1 MMRTVWPASYEIDST
16 SEPKPSSMSSKFSG
30 HRMTILLFL
39 SLVFIFGIAMP
50 WLGLKSGSE
59 PVVALPLDNSVETVI
74 FESDELQLEGWW
86 MPAENPRATLLF
98 VHGAGSSRVSPFF
111 NTLGFYD
118 SLQKAGVSVFTFDQ
132 RNHGNSEYTD
142 GYLRMGATEYS
153 DVLAARD
160 WLRGRTDND
169 TPVIICGLSMGGA
182 TSIYALAAGMQ
193 ADGLLLFDPML
204 NTRDSLE
211 RGGWVGYGLPSVLF
225 RPMAYLAP
233 LFWGLPYGESDALE
247 VAKALDLPIAI
258 VQNKTDPITRS
269 IWSEELANAAD
280 SATIAFVPDI
290 DASDP
295 CMADKGRWGTHAS
308 SFHCHPDWTIEQVEN
323 LIARLR

>member
-1 MMRTVWPASYEIDST
+1 MVWLASSEIDSA
-16 SEPKPSSMSSKFSG
+16 SESKPNSMRSKLNG
-30 HRMTILLFL
+30 RRMTILLFL

-59 PVVALPLDNSVETVI
+59 PVVDAPHSDNVEHLI
-74 FESDELQLEGWW
+74 FESDKLQLEAWW

-142 GYLRMGATEYS
+142 GYLRMGATEYR
-153 DVLAARD
+153 DVLTARE

-182 TSIYALAAGMQ
+182 TSIYALANGMR
-193 ADGLLLFDPML
+193 ADGLLLFDPVL

-233 LFWGLPYGESDALE
+233 LFWSLPYGESDALE
-247 VAKALDLPIAI
+247 VAKVLDLPIAI

-269 IWSEELANAAD
+269 IWSEELAKASEA
-280 SATIAFVPDI
+280 ATIAFVPDI

>member
-1 MMRTVWPASYEIDST
+1 MVWLASSEIDSA
-16 SEPKPSSMSSKFSG
+16 SESKPNSMRSKLNG
-30 HRMTILLFL
+30 RRMTILLFL

-59 PVVALPLDNSVETVI
+59 PVVDAPHSNNVEHLI
-74 FESDELQLEGWW
+74 FESDKLQLEAWW

-142 GYLRMGATEYS
+142 GYLRMGATEYR
-153 DVLAARD
+153 DVLTARE

-169 TPVIICGLSMGGA
+169 IPVIICGLSMGGA
-182 TSIYALAAGMQ
+182 TSIYALANGMR

-211 RGGWVGYGLPSVLF
+211 RGGWVGYGLPSILF

-247 VAKALDLPIAI
+247 VAKVLDLPIAI

-269 IWSEELANAAD
+269 IWSEELAKASEA
-280 SATIAFVPDI
+280 ATIAFVPDI

>member
-1 MMRTVWPASYEIDST
+1 
-16 SEPKPSSMSSKFSG
+16 
-30 HRMTILLFL
+30 MTILLFL

-59 PVVALPLDNSVETVI
+59 PVVDAPHSNNVEHLI
-74 FESDELQLEGWW
+74 FESDKLQLEAWW

-118 SLQKAGVSVFTFDQ
+118 SLQKVGVSVFTFDQ

-142 GYLRMGATEYS
+142 GYLRMGATEYR
-153 DVLAARD
+153 DVLTARE

-169 TPVIICGLSMGGA
+169 IPVIICGLSMGGA
-182 TSIYALAAGMQ
+182 TSIYALANGMR

-233 LFWGLPYGESDALE
+233 LFWSLPYGESDALE
-247 VAKALDLPIAI
+247 VAKVLDLPIAI

-269 IWSEELANAAD
+269 IWSEELAKASEA
-280 SATIAFVPDI
+280 ATIAFVPDI
-290 DASDP
+290 DAGDP

>member
-1 MMRTVWPASYEIDST
+1 
-16 SEPKPSSMSSKFSG
+16 
-30 HRMTILLFL
+30 MTLLLFL
-39 SLVFIFGIAMP
+39 SPVFIFGIAMP

-59 PVVALPLDNSVETVI
+59 PVVDAPHSNNVEHLI
-74 FESDELQLEGWW
+74 FESDKLQLEAWW

-142 GYLRMGATEYS
+142 GYLRMGATEYR
-153 DVLAARD
+153 DVLTARE

-169 TPVIICGLSMGGA
+169 IPVIICGLSMGGA
-182 TSIYALAAGMQ
+182 TSIYALANGMR

-233 LFWGLPYGESDALE
+233 LFWGLPFGESDALE
-247 VAKALDLPIAI
+247 VAKVLDLPIAI

-269 IWSEELANAAD
+269 IWSEELAKASDA
-280 SATIAFVPDI
+280 ATIAFVPDI

>member
-1 MMRTVWPASYEIDST
+1 MVWLASSEIDSA
-16 SEPKPSSMSSKFSG
+16 SESKPNSMRSKLTG
-30 HRMTILLFL
+30 RRMTILLFL

-59 PVVALPLDNSVETVI
+59 PVVDAPHSKNVEHLI
-74 FESDELQLEGWW
+74 FESEKLQLEAWW

-142 GYLRMGATEYS
+142 GYLRMGATEYR
-153 DVLAARD
+153 DVLAARE

-182 TSIYALAAGMQ
+182 TSIYALANGMR

-247 VAKALDLPIAI
+247 VAKVLDLPIAI

-269 IWSEELANAAD
+269 IWSEELAKASEA
-280 SATIAFVPDI
+280 ATIAFVPDI

>member
-1 MMRTVWPASYEIDST
+1 
-16 SEPKPSSMSSKFSG
+16 
-30 HRMTILLFL
+30 MTILLFL

-59 PVVALPLDNSVETVI
+59 PVVALPLSNSVETVI

-142 GYLRMGATEYS
+142 GYLRMGATEYR

-169 TPVIICGLSMGGA
+169 TPLIICGLSMGGA
-182 TSIYALAAGMQ
+182 TSIFALATGMQ

-280 SATIAFVPDI
+280 SATIAFVPRI
-290 DASDP
+290 DVSDP

>member
-1 MMRTVWPASYEIDST
+1 MVWLASSEIDSA
-16 SEPKPSSMSSKFSG
+16 SESNRNSMRSKLTG
-30 HRMTILLFL
+30 RRMTILLFL

-59 PVVALPLDNSVETVI
+59 PVVDAPHSNNVEHLI
-74 FESDELQLEGWW
+74 FESDKLQLEAWW

-142 GYLRMGATEYS
+142 GYLRMGATEYR
-153 DVLAARD
+153 DVLAARE

-182 TSIYALAAGMQ
+182 TSIYALANGMR
-193 ADGLLLFDPML
+193 ADGLLLFDPVL

-247 VAKALDLPIAI
+247 VAKALNLPIAI

-269 IWSEELANAAD
+269 IWSEELAKASEA
-280 SATIAFVPDI
+280 ATIAFVPDI

>member
-1 MMRTVWPASYEIDST
+1 MVWLASSEIDSA
-16 SEPKPSSMSSKFSG
+16 SESKPNSMRSKLTG
-30 HRMTILLFL
+30 RRMTILLFL

-59 PVVALPLDNSVETVI
+59 PVVDAPHSNNVEHLI
-74 FESDELQLEGWW
+74 FESDKLQLEAWW

-142 GYLRMGATEYS
+142 GYLRMGATEYR
-153 DVLAARD
+153 DVLAARE

-182 TSIYALAAGMQ
+182 TSIYALANGMR
-193 ADGLLLFDPML
+193 ADGLLLFDPVL

-247 VAKALDLPIAI
+247 VAKVLDLPIAI

-269 IWSEELANAAD
+269 IWSEELAKASEA
-280 SATIAFVPDI
+280 ATIAFVPDI

>member
-1 MMRTVWPASYEIDST
+1 MVWLASSEIDSA
-16 SEPKPSSMSSKFSG
+16 SESKPNSMRSKLNG
-30 HRMTILLFL
+30 RRMTILLFL

-59 PVVALPLDNSVETVI
+59 PVVDAPYSNNVEHLI
-74 FESDELQLEGWW
+74 FESDKLQLEAWW

-142 GYLRMGATEYS
+142 GYLRMGATEYR
-153 DVLAARD
+153 DVLTARE

-169 TPVIICGLSMGGA
+169 IPVIICGLSMGGA
-182 TSIYALAAGMQ
+182 TSIYALANGMR

-233 LFWGLPYGESDALE
+233 LFWSLPYGESDALE
-247 VAKALDLPIAI
+247 VAKVLDLPIAI

-269 IWSEELANAAD
+269 IWSEELAKASEA
-280 SATIAFVPDI
+280 ATIAFVPDI
-290 DASDP
+290 DAGDP

>member
-1 MMRTVWPASYEIDST
+1 MVWLASSEIDSA
-16 SEPKPSSMSSKFSG
+16 SESKPNSMRSKLNG
-30 HRMTILLFL
+30 RRMTILLFL

-59 PVVALPLDNSVETVI
+59 PVVDAPHSNNVEHLI
-74 FESDELQLEGWW
+74 FESDKLQLEAWW

-132 RNHGNSEYTD
+132 RNHGNSQYTD
-142 GYLRMGATEYS
+142 GYLRMGATEYR
-153 DVLAARD
+153 DVLTARE

-169 TPVIICGLSMGGA
+169 IPVIICGLSMGGA
-182 TSIYALAAGMQ
+182 TSIYALANGMR

-233 LFWGLPYGESDALE
+233 LFWSLPYGESDALE
-247 VAKALDLPIAI
+247 VAKVLDLPIAI

-269 IWSEELANAAD
+269 IWSEELAKASEA
-280 SATIAFVPDI
+280 ATIAFVPDI

>member
-1 MMRTVWPASYEIDST
+1 
-16 SEPKPSSMSSKFSG
+16 
-30 HRMTILLFL
+30 MTILLFL
-39 SLVFIFGIAMP
+39 SLVFIFGIGMP

-59 PVVALPLDNSVETVI
+59 PVVDAPLSNDIEQVV
-74 FESDELQLEGWW
+74 FESDKLRLEGWW

-142 GYLRMGATEYS
+142 GYLRMGATEYR
-153 DVLAARD
+153 DVLAAGE
-160 WLRGRTDND
+160 WLRGKTDND
-169 TPVIICGLSMGGA
+169 TPIIICGLSMGGA
-182 TSIYALAAGMQ
+182 TSIYALATGMQ
-193 ADGLLLFDPML
+193 AEGLLLFDPML

-233 LFWGLPYGESDALE
+233 LFWGLPYGDSDALE
-247 VAKALDLPIAI
+247 VAKTLDLPIAI

-269 IWSEELANAAD
+269 IWSEELANSSD
-280 SATIAFVPDI
+280 SATIAFVPRI
-290 DASDP
+290 DPSDP

>member
-1 MMRTVWPASYEIDST
+1 MR
-16 SEPKPSSMSSKFSG
+16 SKLTG
-30 HRMTILLFL
+30 RRMTILLFL

-50 WLGLKSGSE
+50 WLGLNSGSE
-59 PVVALPLDNSVETVI
+59 PVVDAPHSNNVEHVI
-74 FESDELQLEGWW
+74 FESDKLQLEAWW

-142 GYLRMGATEYS
+142 GYLRMGAIEYR
-153 DVLAARD
+153 DVLAARE

-182 TSIYALAAGMQ
+182 TSIYALANGMR

-233 LFWGLPYGESDALE
+233 LFWSLPYGESDALE
-247 VAKALDLPIAI
+247 VAKVLDLPIAI

-269 IWSEELANAAD
+269 IWSEELAKASEA
-280 SATIAFVPDI
+280 ATIAFVPDI

>member
-1 MMRTVWPASYEIDST
+1 MR
-16 SEPKPSSMSSKFSG
+16 SKLTG
-30 HRMTILLFL
+30 RRMTILLFL

-59 PVVALPLDNSVETVI
+59 PVVDAPHSNNVEHVI
-74 FESDELQLEGWW
+74 FESDKLQLEAWW

-142 GYLRMGATEYS
+142 GYLRMGATEYR
-153 DVLAARD
+153 DVLAARE

-182 TSIYALAAGMQ
+182 TSIYALANGMR

-233 LFWGLPYGESDALE
+233 LFWSLPYGESDALE
-247 VAKALDLPIAI
+247 VAKVLDLPIAI

-269 IWSEELANAAD
+269 IWSEELAKASEA
-280 SATIAFVPDI
+280 ATIAFVPDI

>member
-1 MMRTVWPASYEIDST
+1 
-16 SEPKPSSMSSKFSG
+16 
-30 HRMTILLFL
+30 MTILLFL

-59 PVVALPLDNSVETVI
+59 PVVDLPLSNNVEPVI

-142 GYLRMGATEYS
+142 GYLRMGATEYR
-153 DVLAARD
+153 DVLAARE
-160 WLRGRTDND
+160 WLKGRTDND

-182 TSIYALAAGMQ
+182 TSIYALATGMQ

-233 LFWGLPYGESDALE
+233 FFWDLPYGASDALE

-269 IWSEELANAAD
+269 IWSEELANASD
-280 SATIAFVPDI
+280 SATIAFVPRI

>member
-1 MMRTVWPASYEIDST
+1 MVWLASSEIDSA
-16 SEPKPSSMSSKFSG
+16 SESKPNSMRSKLTG
-30 HRMTILLFL
+30 RRMTILLFL

-59 PVVALPLDNSVETVI
+59 PVVDAPHSNNVEHLI
-74 FESDELQLEGWW
+74 LESDKLQLEAWW

-118 SLQKAGVSVFTFDQ
+118 NLQKAGVSVFTFDQ

-142 GYLRMGATEYS
+142 GYLRMGATEYR
-153 DVLAARD
+153 DVLAARE

-169 TPVIICGLSMGGA
+169 KPVIICGLSMGGA
-182 TSIYALAAGMQ
+182 TSIYALANGMR

-247 VAKALDLPIAI
+247 VAKVLDLPIAI

-269 IWSEELANAAD
+269 IWSEELAKASEA
-280 SATIAFVPDI
+280 ATIAFVPDI

>member
-1 MMRTVWPASYEIDST
+1 MVWLASSEIDSA
-16 SEPKPSSMSSKFSG
+16 SESKPNSMRSKLTG
-30 HRMTILLFL
+30 RRMTILLFL

-59 PVVALPLDNSVETVI
+59 PVVDAPQSNNVEHVI
-74 FESDELQLEGWW
+74 FESDKLQLEAWW

-118 SLQKAGVSVFTFDQ
+118 NLQKAGVSVFTFDQ
-132 RNHGNSEYTD
+132 RNHGNSQYTD
-142 GYLRMGATEYS
+142 GYLRMGATEYR
-153 DVLAARD
+153 DVLAARE

-169 TPVIICGLSMGGA
+169 KPVIICGLSMGGA
-182 TSIYALAAGMQ
+182 TSIYALANGMR

-247 VAKALDLPIAI
+247 VAKVLDLPIAI

-269 IWSEELANAAD
+269 IWSEELAKASEA
-280 SATIAFVPDI
+280 ATIAFVPDI

>member
-1 MMRTVWPASYEIDST
+1 MVWLASSEIDSA
-16 SEPKPSSMSSKFSG
+16 SESKPNSMRSKLTG
-30 HRMTILLFL
+30 RRMTILLFL

-59 PVVALPLDNSVETVI
+59 PVVDAPHSNNVEHLI
-74 FESDELQLEGWW
+74 FESDKLQLEAWW

-142 GYLRMGATEYS
+142 GYLRMGATEYR
-153 DVLAARD
+153 DVLAARE

-182 TSIYALAAGMQ
+182 TSIYALANGMR
-193 ADGLLLFDPML
+193 ADGLLLFDPVL

-247 VAKALDLPIAI
+247 VAKVLDLPITI

-269 IWSEELANAAD
+269 IWSEELAKASEA
-280 SATIAFVPDI
+280 ATIAFVPDI

>member
-1 MMRTVWPASYEIDST
+1 MVWPASSEIDST
-16 SEPKPSSMSSKFSG
+16 SEPKPDIMSSKLTG
-30 HRMTILLFL
+30 YRMTILLFL

-59 PVVALPLDNSVETVI
+59 PVVDSPHSNNVEHVI
-74 FESDELQLEGWW
+74 FESDKLQLEGWW

-142 GYLRMGATEYS
+142 GYLRMGATEYR
-153 DVLAARD
+153 DVLAARE
-160 WLRGRTDND
+160 WLQGRRDND
-169 TPVIICGLSMGGA
+169 APVIICGLSMGGA
-182 TSIYALAAGMQ
+182 TSIYALASGMQ

-295 CMADKGRWGTHAS
+295 CMAEKGRWGTHAS

>member
-1 MMRTVWPASYEIDST
+1 MR
-16 SEPKPSSMSSKFSG
+16 SKLTG
-30 HRMTILLFL
+30 RRMTILLFL

-59 PVVALPLDNSVETVI
+59 PVVDAPHSNNVEHLI
-74 FESDELQLEGWW
+74 FESDKLQLEAWW

-142 GYLRMGATEYS
+142 GYLRMGATEYR
-153 DVLAARD
+153 DVLAARE

-182 TSIYALAAGMQ
+182 TSIYALANGMR
-193 ADGLLLFDPML
+193 ADGLLLFDPVL

-247 VAKALDLPIAI
+247 VAKVLDLPIAI

-269 IWSEELANAAD
+269 IWSEELAKASEA
-280 SATIAFVPDI
+280 ATIAFVPDI

>member
-1 MMRTVWPASYEIDST
+1 MVWLASSEIDSA
-16 SEPKPSSMSSKFSG
+16 SESKPNSMRSKLTG
-30 HRMTILLFL
+30 RRMTILLFL

-59 PVVALPLDNSVETVI
+59 PVVDAPHSNNVEHVI
-74 FESDELQLEGWW
+74 FESDKLQLEAWW

-142 GYLRMGATEYS
+142 GYLRMGATEYR
-153 DVLAARD
+153 DVLAARE

-182 TSIYALAAGMQ
+182 TSIYALANGMR
-193 ADGLLLFDPML
+193 ADGLLLFDPVL

-247 VAKALDLPIAI
+247 VAKVLDLPIAI

-269 IWSEELANAAD
+269 IWSEELAKASEA
-280 SATIAFVPDI
+280 ATIAFVPDI

>member
-1 MMRTVWPASYEIDST
+1 MVWPASSEIDST
-16 SEPKPSSMSSKFSG
+16 SEPKPSSMRGKLTG
-30 HRMTILLFL
+30 RRMTILLFL

-59 PVVALPLDNSVETVI
+59 PIVDSPLSNTVEHVV
-74 FESDELQLEGWW
+74 FESDKLQLEGWW
-86 MPAENPRATLLF
+86 MPAENPRATLIF

-142 GYLRMGATEYS
+142 GYLRMGATEYR
-153 DVLAARD
+153 DVRAARE
-160 WLRGRTDND
+160 WLQGRTDND
-169 TPVIICGLSMGGA
+169 APVIICGLSMGGA
-182 TSIYALAAGMQ
+182 TSIYALATGMQ

-211 RGGWVGYGLPSVLF
+211 RGGWVGYGLPPILF

-233 LFWGLPYGESDALE
+233 LFWSLPHGDSDALE
-247 VAKALDLPIAI
+247 IAKTLNLPIAI

-269 IWSEELANAAD
+269 IWSEELANASD
-280 SATIAFVPDI
+280 SATIAFVPLI

-308 SFHCHPDWTIEQVEN
+308 SFHCHPDWTIQQVEN

>member
-1 MMRTVWPASYEIDST
+1 MVWLASSEIDSA
-16 SEPKPSSMSSKFSG
+16 SESKPNSMRSKLTG
-30 HRMTILLFL
+30 RRMTILLFL

-59 PVVALPLDNSVETVI
+59 PVVDAPHSNNVEHVI
-74 FESDELQLEGWW
+74 FESDKLQLEAWW

-142 GYLRMGATEYS
+142 GYLRMGATEYR
-153 DVLAARD
+153 DVLAARE
-160 WLRGRTDND
+160 WLRGRPDND

-182 TSIYALAAGMQ
+182 TSIYALANGMR
-193 ADGLLLFDPML
+193 ADGLLLFDPVL

-247 VAKALDLPIAI
+247 VAKVLDLPIAI

-269 IWSEELANAAD
+269 IWSEELAKASEA
-280 SATIAFVPDI
+280 ATIAFVPDI

>member
-1 MMRTVWPASYEIDST
+1 MVWLASSEIDSA
-16 SEPKPSSMSSKFSG
+16 SESKPNSMRSKLTG
-30 HRMTILLFL
+30 RRMTILLFL

-59 PVVALPLDNSVETVI
+59 PVVDAPHSNNVEHVI
-74 FESDELQLEGWW
+74 FESDKLQLEAWW
-86 MPAENPRATLLF
+86 LPAENPRATLLF

-142 GYLRMGATEYS
+142 GYLRMGATEYR
-153 DVLAARD
+153 DVLAARE

-182 TSIYALAAGMQ
+182 TSIYALANGMR

-233 LFWGLPYGESDALE
+233 LFWSLPYGESDALE
-247 VAKALDLPIAI
+247 VAKVLDLPIAI

-269 IWSEELANAAD
+269 IWSEELAKASEA
-280 SATIAFVPDI
+280 ATIAFVPDI

>member
-1 MMRTVWPASYEIDST
+1 MVWLASSEIDSA
-16 SEPKPSSMSSKFSG
+16 SESKPNSMRSKLTG
-30 HRMTILLFL
+30 RRMTILLFL
-39 SLVFIFGIAMP
+39 SPVFIFGIAMP

-59 PVVALPLDNSVETVI
+59 PVVDAPHSNNVEHLI
-74 FESDELQLEGWW
+74 FESDKLQLEAWW

-142 GYLRMGATEYS
+142 GYLRMGATEYR
-153 DVLAARD
+153 DVLTARE

-169 TPVIICGLSMGGA
+169 IPVIICGLSMGGA
-182 TSIYALAAGMQ
+182 TSIYALANGMR

-247 VAKALDLPIAI
+247 VAKVLDLPIAI

-269 IWSEELANAAD
+269 IWSEELAMASEA
-280 SATIAFVPDI
+280 ATIAFVPDI
-290 DASDP
+290 DATAP

>member
-1 MMRTVWPASYEIDST
+1 MR
-16 SEPKPSSMSSKFSG
+16 SKLTG
-30 HRMTILLFL
+30 RRMTILLFL

-59 PVVALPLDNSVETVI
+59 PVVDAPHSNNVEHVI
-74 FESDELQLEGWW
+74 FESDKLQLEAWW

-142 GYLRMGATEYS
+142 GYLRMGAIEYR
-153 DVLAARD
+153 DVLAARE

-182 TSIYALAAGMQ
+182 TSIYALANGMR

-233 LFWGLPYGESDALE
+233 LFWSLPYGESDALE
-247 VAKALDLPIAI
+247 VAKVLDLPIAI

-269 IWSEELANAAD
+269 IWSEELAKASEA
-280 SATIAFVPDI
+280 ATIAFVPDI

>member
-1 MMRTVWPASYEIDST
+1 MVWPASYEIDST
-16 SEPKPSSMSSKFSG
+16 SKLKPNSMSSKLTG

-59 PVVALPLDNSVETVI
+59 PVVDSPLSNKVESVI
-74 FESDELQLEGWW
+74 FESDGLQLEGWW

-118 SLQKAGVSVFTFDQ
+118 SLQKTGVSVFTFDQ

-142 GYLRMGATEYS
+142 GYLRMGATEYR
-153 DVLAARD
+153 DVLAARE
-160 WLRGRTDND
+160 WLRGRTDDD

-182 TSIYALAAGMQ
+182 TSIYALATGLQ

-211 RGGWVGYGLPSVLF
+211 RGGWVGYGLPSILF

-233 LFWGLPYGESDALE
+233 LFWGLPYGESDALK

>member
-1 MMRTVWPASYEIDST
+1 MVWLASSEIDSA
-16 SEPKPSSMSSKFSG
+16 SESKPNSMRSKLTG

-59 PVVALPLDNSVETVI
+59 PVVDAPHSNNVEHLI
-74 FESDELQLEGWW
+74 FESDKLQLEAWW

-142 GYLRMGATEYS
+142 GYLRMGATEYR
-153 DVLAARD
+153 DVLAARE

-182 TSIYALAAGMQ
+182 TSIYALANGMR
-193 ADGLLLFDPML
+193 ADGLLLFDPVL

-233 LFWGLPYGESDALE
+233 LFWGLPNGESDALG
-247 VAKALDLPIAI
+247 VAKVLDLPIAI

-269 IWSEELANAAD
+269 IWSEELAKASEA
-280 SATIAFVPDI
+280 ATIAFVPDI

>member
-1 MMRTVWPASYEIDST
+1 
-16 SEPKPSSMSSKFSG
+16 
-30 HRMTILLFL
+30 MTLLLFL
-39 SLVFIFGIAMP
+39 SPVFIFGIAMP

-59 PVVALPLDNSVETVI
+59 PVVDAPHSNNVVHVI
-74 FESDELQLEGWW
+74 FESDKLQLEAWW

-142 GYLRMGATEYS
+142 GYLRMGATEYR
-153 DVLAARD
+153 DVLTARE

-169 TPVIICGLSMGGA
+169 IPVIICGLSMGGA
-182 TSIYALAAGMQ
+182 TSIYALANGMR
-193 ADGLLLFDPML
+193 ADGLLLFDPVL

-233 LFWGLPYGESDALE
+233 LFWSLPYGESDALE
-247 VAKALDLPIAI
+247 VAKVLDLPIAI

-269 IWSEELANAAD
+269 IWSEELAKASEA
-280 SATIAFVPDI
+280 ATIAFVPDI
-290 DASDP
+290 DATDP

>member
-1 MMRTVWPASYEIDST
+1 MVWPASYEIDST
-16 SEPKPSSMSSKFSG
+16 SEPKPNSMSSKLSG

-59 PVVALPLDNSVETVI
+59 PVVDLPLSNNVEPVI
-74 FESDELQLEGWW
+74 FESDKLQLEGWW

-160 WLRGRTDND
+160 WLMGRTDND

-295 CMADKGRWGTHAS
+295 CMAEKGRWGTHAS

>member
-1 MMRTVWPASYEIDST
+1 
-16 SEPKPSSMSSKFSG
+16 
-30 HRMTILLFL
+30 MTILLFL

-59 PVVALPLDNSVETVI
+59 PVVDAPHSNNVEHLI
-74 FESDELQLEGWW
+74 FESDKLQLEAWW

-142 GYLRMGATEYS
+142 GYLRMGATEYR
-153 DVLAARD
+153 DVLTARE

-169 TPVIICGLSMGGA
+169 IPVIICGLSMGGA
-182 TSIYALAAGMQ
+182 TSIYALANGMR

-233 LFWGLPYGESDALE
+233 LFWSLPYGESDALE
-247 VAKALDLPIAI
+247 VAKVLDLPIAI

-269 IWSEELANAAD
+269 IWSEELAKASEA
-280 SATIAFVPDI
+280 ATIAFVPDI

>member
-1 MMRTVWPASYEIDST
+1 MVWLASSEIDSA
-16 SEPKPSSMSSKFSG
+16 SESKPNSMRSKLTG
-30 HRMTILLFL
+30 RRMTILLFL
-39 SLVFIFGIAMP
+39 SLVFIFGTAMP

-59 PVVALPLDNSVETVI
+59 PVVDAPHSNNVEHLI
-74 FESDELQLEGWW
+74 FESDKLQLEAWW

-118 SLQKAGVSVFTFDQ
+118 NLQKAGVSVFTFDQ
-132 RNHGNSEYTD
+132 RNHGNSQYTD
-142 GYLRMGATEYS
+142 GYLRMGATEYR
-153 DVLAARD
+153 DVLAARE

-169 TPVIICGLSMGGA
+169 KPVIICGLSMGGA
-182 TSIYALAAGMQ
+182 TSIYALANGMR

-247 VAKALDLPIAI
+247 VAKVLDLPIAI

-269 IWSEELANAAD
+269 IWSEELAMASEA
-280 SATIAFVPDI
+280 ATIAFVPDI
-290 DASDP
+290 DATDP

-308 SFHCHPDWTIEQVEN
+308 SFHCHPDWTIEQVEH